1 MAPRKDGERRIP
13 GANSQLLQPGKYGL
27 LVVQPKDFT
36 DEPHET
42 LSADLTEGVHYGP
55 QVKIVKTRTRMTPRP
70 DRPEA
75 AGATS
80 EEKKSLIDNGR

>member
-1 MAPRKDGERRIP
+1 MASRKDGERCIP
-13 GANSQLLQPGKYGL
+13 GANSQLLQPVEYGL

-42 LSADLTEGVHYGP
+42 LSADLSEGVRYGP
-55 QVKIVKTRTRMTPRP
+55 QIKIVKTRTPMAPRP

-80 EEKKSLIDNGR
+80 EEKRSLIDNGR